1 MASVSSRQEVGMCCG
16 TGSGNEELLAP
27 EQHSQS
33 RIAGNNSEQAIV
45 LCSDWGIRQNR
56 PFLAVSGKRIL
67 ENSPRCVCWA
77 LPSALKGSALPAS
90 GLGDMER
97 P

>member
-1 MASVSSRQEVGMCCG
+1 MCCG

-67 ENSPRCVCWA
+67 ENSPRCICWA